1 MRFPGVLFAIGVAFA
16 ADGCTDG
23 SGSGCGGGGGGGGV
37 SVSRKGV
44 LHAAKHVD
52 AFRFKHSF
60 SGMHE
65 HAQA

>member
-16 ADGCTDG
+16 ADGCADG
-23 SGSGCGGGGGGGGV
+23 SGSGCGGGGGGGV

-52 AFRFKHSF
+52 AFRIKHSF

>member
-16 ADGCTDG
+16 ADGCDG
-23 SGSGCGGGGGGGGV
+23 SGSGCGGGG
-37 SVSRKGV
+37 RV

>member
-1 MRFPGVLFAIGVAFA
+1 MVVLMVLVVVV
-16 ADGCTDG
+16 
-23 SGSGCGGGGGGGGV
+23 GGGGGGGGV